1 VKVRVLVRLK
11 PGILDVQGAAVQ
23 RALAGLG
30 FADARELRVG
40 KLIEVDVDATGV
52 EQARARVD
60 EMCRRLLVNTILE
73 DYTIEPERGPSAL
86 PHPKASG
93 KMTTAAASGPPHPER
108 RDSIS

>member
-40 KLIEVDVDATGV
+40 KLIEIDVDADGA

-73 DYTIEPERGPSAL
+73 DYTIEPQRAERLAPPGAL
-86 PHPKASG
+86 
-93 KMTTAAASGPPHPER
+93 R
-108 RDSIS
+108 